1 MPIAFSLPQPIG
13 PHSLLAPRICPWGW
27 HQSAGKYDEQIA
39 KTELALAL
47 HTISKL
53 NLMSDDAAHEGPSRV
68 RRPGH
73 SGECRNQDGLE
84 SLVTSGDRGQGRA
97 ARIPSGD
104 LLLLHERK

>member
-53 NLMSDDAAHEGPSRV
+53 NLMSDDAAIA
-68 RRPGH
+68 RR
-73 SGECRNQDGLE
+73 SGSEE
-84 SLVTSGDRGQGRA
+84 RG
-97 ARIPSGD
+97 
-104 LLLLHERK
+104 